1 MPSTLR
7 SEKQFDTVDHSI
19 LLSKLSDQ
27 FSICGKALLFFTAYL
42 SSRLQ
47 CVSINKHSSSLL
59 SGVPQG
65 SILGSIPFLLYINDM
80 PKSVKNTFL
89 LLFADDTSCSK
100 PLSYP
105 NVDCSLLQHDIDHI
119 FNWTHDNH
127 LFLHEDKNPPH
138 SFPPNWPS
146 PYNLNQLPCE

>member
-7 SEKQFDTVDHSI
+7 SEKSLTLLTTPSFYRNYLLNLVSVARHCCFLLHTCHQDFNVYPSI
-19 LLSKLSDQ
+19 S
-27 FSICGKALLFFTAYL
+27 THP
-42 SSRLQ
+42 
-47 CVSINKHSSSLL
+47 VL